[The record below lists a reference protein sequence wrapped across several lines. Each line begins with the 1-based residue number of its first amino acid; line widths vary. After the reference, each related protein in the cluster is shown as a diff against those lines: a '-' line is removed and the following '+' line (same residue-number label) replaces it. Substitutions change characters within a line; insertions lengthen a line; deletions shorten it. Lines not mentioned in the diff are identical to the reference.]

1 MHTPQEHT
9 SRLPLGLR
17 LVAGYF
23 ILVGVVSLL
32 LPLFYSGTPLA
43 EFEAKPAAYKVGAR
57 ARSLTVDVLYIVC
70 GVGLFRRRRWA
81 RKLGLW
87 VLVATTF
94 YGAFSFAWGF
104 AHGKPAPAILA
115 MSFAVV
121 GAWCAIWFFL
131 LYRQSSAQALS

>member
-1 MHTPQEHT
+1 MPF
-9 SRLPLGLR
+9 GLKM
-17 LVAGYF
+17 VAGYF

-32 LPLFYSGTPLA
+32 LPLFYSGPRHA
-43 EFEAKPAAYKVGAR
+43 EFEAKPASYKLGAR
-57 ARSLTVDVLYIVC
+57 ARSLTLDVLHIVS

-87 VLVATTF
+87 ILVATTF

-104 AHGKPAPAILA
+104 SHGKPALAILA